1 MFYKAA
7 ESTAA
12 VMSTNRRNG
21 GLYLLGAAAPM
32 FSLLLL
38 SGCSSVKSM
47 SITSDP
53 PDAMIQ
59 IDKANV
65 GQAPLMRSLDFGRQK
80 QYVLTA
86 SKTGYF
92 SQERVLDEKSEPA
105 QTGTI
110 RLVLAEDEAWK
121 VTTTSEATNSWLRL
135 QVDSNLER
143 DDVWQKLV
151 DSVTSRYSSLEQLD
165 NTSGYM
171 RTIYQIRRFKGPIAE
186 FRVRTRFL
194 CSIAS
199 KMPLVYKFR
208 VEAESSDAAGD
219 WVPYARVFKEDAGLI
234 EEIQNRLGVK

>member
-1 MFYKAA
+1 MLTTKRIRGF
-7 ESTAA
+7 
-12 VMSTNRRNG
+12 R
-21 GLYLLGAAAPM
+21 LLAAAAPVLSLTLL
-32 FSLLLL
+32 FSA
-38 SGCSSVKSM
+38 CSSIRPI

-53 PDAMIQ
+53 TDAMIQ
-59 IDKANV
+59 IDKTNV
-65 GQAPLMRSLDFGRQK
+65 GQAPMTTSLDFGRKK

-92 SQERVLDEKSEPA
+92 PQERVLDEKSEPA
-105 QTGTI
+105 QNGML

-135 QVDSNLER
+135 QVDSRIEE

-199 KMPLVYKFR
+199 KTPLVYKFR
-208 VEAESSDAAGD
+208 IEAESSDATGD
-219 WVPYARVFKEDAGLI
+219 WVPYARVFKEDAALV